1 MQTLR
6 MSGWLSAKVD
16 DLKTATAADTNS
28 EDAGNIDHYYN
39 LMGAGA
45 PIATILYAAKV
56 DMYEGKPTLYFLK
69 ATNMPHTHEIYNNKL
84 TPYCVKAADTGT
96 GPAQIHARGYGAILP
111 FMYNRGV
118 TNIQWENADGSFSQI
133 ITDVDAQIAAAK
145 NGTDDVNL
153 PKPSYTKDMT
163 TLGRGAQRFHNDVQL
178 WGANT
183 VQLFKDLGIK
193 TWEVAINPSF
203 NGRENLVRSEREFQH
218 YLECLQTQFEE
229 AIAAEKLKIVG
240 VFLGEEEKVY
250 VSPHPFHKEN
260 TTAFDDIEEPITTS
274 GRYNLLDEYSI
285 ECMAFDTVEA
295 SVNPVLFA
303 RYTRKTTG
311 DATFYKW
318 TMAGGNGNYKS
329 QLLAQPMETFVADF
343 EVTYGR
349 SPAAKRYADVLRT
362 LEKSEHH
369 PLQYDS
375 IEKYADGVY
384 VSVSGMRIT
393 LKPIEA
399 GGKKVAN
406 TMDHSEQRMFLNV
419 LTKRMKK
426 HIHLQDWKENSRF
439 TNISKPQENPLIFAV
454 QAMQCFQARAFKQQS
469 VRTEDRFVETL
480 GATAAATGDAAAATE
495 GRNLEAQFGR
505 LMEKEFPDMEHTIGD
520 QSIKR
525 DILELPLNSQGN
537 QAVDT
542 LHVSDE
548 EGLWI
553 ATQVKSGDRDKD
565 DAFHNFVNTFRL
577 VRERALARDGARCF
591 GVLIH
596 YKGLKNASAWEIL
609 SKEPGLSVVSR
620 AAGEAKEDFE
630 QRCFDHIRRI
640 QKFY

>member
-28 EDAGNIDHYYN
+28 EDSGNIDHYYN
-39 LMGAGA
+39 LMGTAA
-45 PIATILYAAKV
+45 PIATILYVAKV

-84 TPYCVKAADTGT
+84 TPYCVKVADTAT

-118 TNIQWENADGSFSQI
+118 TNIQWENTDGTFSQI
-133 ITDVDAQIAAAK
+133 ITDVNAQIAAAK

-163 TLGRGAQRFHNDVQL
+163 TLGRGAQRFHSDVQL

-183 VQLFKDLGIK
+183 VQLFQDLGIK

-203 NGRENLVRSEREFQH
+203 NDREDLVRNKRQFQH
-218 YLECLQTQFEE
+218 YLECLQTQFED
-229 AIAAEKLKIVG
+229 AIQANKLKIVG
-240 VFLGEEEKVY
+240 VFLDDTESIY
-250 VSPHPFHKEN
+250 TTPYPFHKEN
-260 TTAFDDIEEPITTS
+260 TTAFNDIDRPITSS
-274 GRYNLLDEYSI
+274 GRYNLLDEFNV

-303 RYTRKTTG
+303 RYTRKAG
-311 DATFYKW
+311 EVTFYKW

-329 QLLAQPMETFVADF
+329 QLLAQPMENFVVDF
-343 EVTYGR
+343 DVTYGR
-349 SPAAKRYADVLRT
+349 SPDAKRYADVLRT
-362 LEKSEHH
+362 LDKNERHS
-369 PLQYDS
+369 LQYDS

-384 VSVSGMRIT
+384 VSVSGMRTT

-419 LTKRMKK
+419 RTKSMKK
-426 HIHLQDWKENSRF
+426 HLHLQDWKENSQF

-454 QAMQCFQARAFKQQS
+454 QAMQCFQSRAFKQQS
-469 VRTEDRFVETL
+469 IRTEDRFVETL
-480 GATAAATGDAAAATE
+480 GSTAAATGDAAAATE

-505 LMEKEFPDMEHTIGD
+505 LMEKEFPDMDHMIGD
-520 QSIKR
+520 QAIKR

-542 LHVSDE
+542 LHCSE
-548 EGLWI
+548 ENGLWI

-591 GVLIH
+591 GILVH
-596 YKGLKNASAWEIL
+596 YKGLKNASAYEIL

-620 AAGEAKEDFE
+620 AAGESKEEFE

>member
-1 MQTLR
+1 

-39 LMGAGA
+39 LMGADA
-45 PIATILYAAKV
+45 PIATILYVAKV

-69 ATNMPHTHEIYNNKL
+69 GTNMPHTHEIYNNKL
-84 TPYCVKAADTGT
+84 TPYCVKTADANT

-203 NGRENLVRSEREFQH
+203 NGREDLVRSEREFQH

-229 AIAAEKLKIVG
+229 AIKAKKLKIVG

-250 VSPHPFHKEN
+250 VSPYAFHKEN
-260 TTAFDDIEEPITTS
+260 TTAFDDIEQPITTS
-274 GRYNLLDEYSI
+274 GRYNLLDEYTI
-285 ECMAFDTVEA
+285 ECMAFDTVET

-303 RYTRKTTG
+303 RYTRKTIGETS
-311 DATFYKW
+311 FYKW

-329 QLLAQPMETFVADF
+329 QLLAQPIENFVVDF
-343 EVTYGR
+343 DVTYGR
-349 SPAAKRYADVLRT
+349 SPTAKRYADVLCT
-362 LEKSEHH
+362 LEKNERH

-384 VSVSGMRIT
+384 VSVSGMRTT
-393 LKPIEA
+393 LKPIDA

-406 TMDHSEQRMFLNV
+406 TMDHSEQRMFLNIR
-419 LTKRMKK
+419 TKRMKK

-469 VRTEDRFVETL
+469 IRTEDRFIETL
-480 GATAAATGDAAAATE
+480 GATAAATGDAAAATK

-520 QSIKR
+520 QTIKR

-542 LHVSDE
+542 LHISE
-548 EGLWI
+548 EDGLWI

-565 DAFHNFVNTFRL
+565 DTFHNFVNTFRL
-577 VRERALARDGARCF
+577 VRERALTRDGARCF
-591 GVLIH
+591 GILIH
-596 YKGLKNASAWEIL
+596 YKGLKNPSAYEIL

-620 AAGEAKEDFE
+620 AAGEDKEDFE
-630 QRCFDHIRRI
+630 KRCFDHIRRI

>member
-1 MQTLR
+1 

-16 DLKTATAADTNS
+16 DLKTATAPDTNS

-39 LMGAGA
+39 LMGADA
-45 PIATILYAAKV
+45 PIATILYVSKI
-56 DMYEGKPTLYFLK
+56 DIYEGKPTQYFLK

-84 TPYCVKAADTGT
+84 TPYCVKATDTGA

-111 FMYNRGV
+111 YMYNRGV
-118 TNIQWENADGSFSQI
+118 TNIQWENTDGSFSQI
-133 ITDVDAQIAAAK
+133 TTDVDAQIAAAK
-145 NGTDDVNL
+145 NGVDDANL
-153 PKPSYTKDMT
+153 PKPSYTKDIT

-178 WGANT
+178 WGPST

-203 NGRENLVRSEREFQH
+203 NGREDLVGSERQFQH
-218 YLECLQTQFEE
+218 FLECLQTQFEE
-229 AIAAEKLKIVG
+229 AIQAEKLTIVG
-240 VFLGEEEKVY
+240 VFLGDEENVY
-250 VSPHPFHKEN
+250 VSPYPFHKEN
-260 TTAFDDIEEPITTS
+260 TTAFDDIDEPITTS
-274 GRYNLLDEYSI
+274 GRHNLLDEFSV

-311 DATFYKW
+311 EMSFYKW
-318 TMAGGNGNYKS
+318 SSAGGNGNYKS

-343 EVTYGR
+343 DITYGR
-349 SPAAKRYADVLRT
+349 SPSAKRYADVLRT
-362 LEKSEHH
+362 LDKNERH

-393 LKPIEA
+393 LKPIDA

-406 TMDHSEQRMFLNV
+406 TMDHSDQRMFLNV
-419 LTKRMKK
+419 RTKRMKK

-469 VRTEDRFVETL
+469 TRTEDRFVETL
-480 GATAAATGDAAAATE
+480 GATAAPTGDAAAATE
-495 GRNLEAQFGR
+495 GCNLEAQFGR
-505 LMEKEFPDMEHTIGD
+505 LMEREFPDMEHILGDKTI
-520 QSIKR
+520 KK
-525 DILELPLNSQGN
+525 DILELSLASQGN

-542 LHVSDE
+542 LHVSEE

-553 ATQVKSGDRDKD
+553 ATQVKSGERDKD

-591 GVLIH
+591 GILIH
-596 YKGLKNASAWEIL
+596 YNGLKNTSAYEIL

-620 AAGEAKEDFE
+620 VSGETKENFE
-630 QRCFDHIRRI
+630 QRCFEHVRRI